1 MEYFIGIGVVVI
13 IAVAFLAAYL
23 VKKNPSKKHY
33 VLPGTILTVISLIV
47 AIVSYFTDDGWSA
60 MGYGI
65 LFVFVAI
72 ASFLG
77 TILGKK
83 FAH

>member
-1 MEYFIGIGVVVI
+1 MGYFIVIALGVMIVVSL
-13 IAVAFLAAYL
+13 LASYL
-23 VKKNPSKKHY
+23 EEKNPSKKHFI
-33 VLPGTILTVISLIV
+33 LPGTILTVISLIV
-47 AIVSYFTDDGWSA
+47 AIVSYFTDDGWSS